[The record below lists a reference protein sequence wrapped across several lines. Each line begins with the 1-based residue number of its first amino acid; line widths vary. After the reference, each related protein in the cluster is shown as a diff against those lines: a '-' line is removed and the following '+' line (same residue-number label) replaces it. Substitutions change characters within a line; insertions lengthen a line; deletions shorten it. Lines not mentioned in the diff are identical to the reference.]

1 MELKKT
7 PIYDVHVKLGG
18 NMIEYAG
25 WALPSDFT
33 SLTEEHNAVRENV
46 GIFDVSHMGE
56 IFITGKDAVK
66 FINYLL
72 SNDIRKISDNEC
84 QYSIMLNDKG
94 GVVDDLLI
102 SKYNDEKFLLV
113 VNGANCDKDYKW
125 ILDHKE
131 GYDVEVVNDSS
142 KYAEIAVQGPK
153 SQELLQKFID
163 YNLEDLEYY
172 HFVDGVDFDGKK
184 VLISR
189 TGYTGELGYE
199 IYADWNDGAEIFEK
213 LVEKGAVPCGL
224 GCRDTLRFEASM
236 PLYGNE
242 MDEENNPLHAGLKFA
257 IDFKKEDDFIGRKP
271 LEEEYNKGIEK
282 KIIGLELTGK
292 GIPRHGY
299 PVLKDGKE
307 IGHIST
313 GYLSPTLGKPIANV
327 IIDADEAVKGNEVEV
342 QIRKR
347 VVPAVLISRK
357 FLQK

>member
-1 MELKKT
+1 
-7 PIYDVHVKLGG
+7 
-18 NMIEYAG
+18 
-25 WALPSDFT
+25 
-33 SLTEEHNAVRENV
+33 
-46 GIFDVSHMGE
+46 
-56 IFITGKDAVK
+56 
-66 FINYLL
+66 
-72 SNDIRKISDNEC
+72 
-84 QYSIMLNDKG
+84 
-94 GVVDDLLI
+94 
-102 SKYNDEKFLLV
+102 
-113 VNGANCDKDYKW
+113 
-125 ILDHKE
+125 
-131 GYDVEVVNDSS
+131 
-142 KYAEIAVQGPK
+142 
-153 SQELLQKFID
+153 
-163 YNLEDLEYY
+163 
-172 HFVDGVDFDGKK
+172 
-184 VLISR
+184 
-189 TGYTGELGYE
+189 
-199 IYADWNDGAEIFEK
+199 
-213 LVEKGAVPCGL
+213 
-224 GCRDTLRFEASM
+224 M